1 MLQRDEGAREATDPN
16 YKWLLDGLTALDVTR
31 KDHSQSLN
39 LKERESERTSQE
51 QDRLAREN
59 VRRIANGQP
68 PLKSADEMKDDEI
81 PDVVLQQA
89 AGIAADLAVQSG
101 SGALLASHPATA
113 STHSVH

>member
-1 MLQRDEGAREATDPN
+1 LQHDEGAREAGDAN
-16 YKWLLDGLTALDVTR
+16 YKWMLDGLAALEVTR

-39 LKERESERTSQE
+39 LKEREVERSTQE

-68 PLKSADEMKDDEI
+68 PLKSAEEMKDDEI

-89 AGIAADLAVQSG
+89 ADIAADLAVQST
-101 SGALLASHPATA
+101 SGALLAARPAA
-113 STHSVH
+113 AAAHEAH

>member
-1 MLQRDEGAREATDPN
+1 MLQRDEGAREAGDPN
-16 YKWLLDGLTALDVTR
+16 YKWLLDGLAALEVTR

-39 LKERESERTSQE
+39 LKERESERTTQE

-59 VRRIANGQP
+59 IRRIANGQP

-89 AGIAADLAVQSG
+89 AGIAADLALQSG
-101 SGALLASHPATA
+101 NGALLASHPVAAA
-113 STHSVH
+113 SHAGH